1 MQIKVNYKGVFELPK
16 HETDLSAGLDIR
28 ADFSGIE
35 SREDVKVFD
44 GAFAFDN
51 WSKEQKITLPPH
63 SRALIPT
70 RIFIELPAGYEA
82 QIRPRS
88 GLALKQGIIVVNSP
102 GTVDSDYRG
111 TIGVILCNLGNKKFP
126 IKRFDRIAQI
136 VFQKVEHPNINVT
149 DVKQETTR
157 NEGGFGSTG
166 SN

>member
-44 GAFAFDN
+44 GAFTFDN
-51 WSKEQKITLPPH
+51 WNKEQKITLPPH

-70 RIFIELPAGYEA
+70 RIFIELPSGYEA

-88 GLALKQGIIVVNSP
+88 GLALKQGLGILNSP
-102 GTVDSDYRG
+102 GTIDA
-111 TIGVILCNLGNKKFP
+111 
-126 IKRFDRIAQI
+126 KRKIA
-136 VFQKVEHPNINVT
+136 
-149 DVKQETTR
+149 
-157 NEGGFGSTG
+157 
-166 SN
+166 